1 MSEHDQDLTVPE
13 DDENNAAGSHSGD
26 DNVGASQD
34 GSDARKDDRAD
45 NDDNPN
51 RREARYRTER
61 NEARAERDALSEQ
74 VTGLQRHI
82 IAGIASEEGMK
93 AAALFA
99 SGVDISQLLGD
110 DGMPDA
116 DKVKAAVTRVREAF
130 GIPRMQP
137 TRGMGRTDDDGDWG
151 RTSGRD
157 AWIEAVSPRG
167 GDF

>member
-1 MSEHDQDLTVPE
+1 MSDQDLNAPE
-13 DDENNAAGSHSGD
+13 GDQNNATGDVTHTGGDRTSGD
-26 DNVGASQD
+26 DLDASK
-34 GSDARKDDRAD
+34 ADRAD

-61 NEARAERDALSEQ
+61 NEARAERDALKEQ

-82 IAGIASEEGMK
+82 VAGIASEEGMK

-99 SGVDISQLLGD
+99 SGVDVAELLGD

-137 TRGMGRTDDDGDWG
+137 TRGLGRTYGDDDNG

-167 GDF
+167 GEF